1 MTYSG
6 SYFAGYVP
14 PGIEPG
20 SVLADRYRVIT
31 VLGQGGFG
39 RTYLASDSNRFNEQC
54 VLKEFA
60 PQVQHPDHLQKAQD
74 LFGREAGVL
83 YRLNHSQ
90 IPCFRELLQTRHQN
104 RDYLLLVQDFVNG
117 QTYRDLLTAR
127 QRQGAAFG
135 EGEII
140 QLLQQLLPVLA
151 YIHANGVIHR
161 DISPDNLM
169 RRETDGLP
177 ILIDFGGV
185 KQAAASVLSEFS
197 QTVPQTT
204 ESTRLGKAGY
214 APAEQLQQGL
224 VYPHSDLYALG
235 VTVLVLL
242 TGQEPQTLIN
252 PHTLEWQWRS
262 WVQVSQPLAAV
273 LDRLLAYR
281 PSDRFPS
288 ATAVLLT
295 LNGAAPP
302 GMPQDTPTSLP
313 SNQGYVIPP
322 YPITNATIAVGGT
335 PSPSTGYPSTGYPST
350 SYPTGESRR
359 PVTPPSTKPQAWDTT
374 TIVAFLLFI
383 AIVLGGAWGLR
394 GVLFSQKLEPTP
406 SSTPTPLNP
415 SPPPPTIAPED
426 WPRDASLLQKAGQE
440 GIPTNFFQDLVDD
453 RFYKTYGNQSLTTAD
468 ADAKNRE
475 IWIGLGEEWLNQ
487 LKLLPKEWRSSLGRY
502 QDSDYGT
509 WVDQVQ
515 GNGLGESALVDLVDN
530 EFLRW
535 FPNLSVE
542 EVNNSLPL
550 SQLWFSLAALTTEDI
565 ASGKALQEFRIDP
578 NSYNG
583 RVEAKLLPRKGV
595 AYVGTFQAGDTVR
608 ATLDGK
614 AGAFQW
620 SIYSP
625 TGEVI
630 RKSTQYNWEG
640 QIPETGI
647 YQFVILGSDREAP
660 FTLDIIAEPTVKPTP
675 EATPVPDPTPSPE
688 GFDPIAPPSPE
699 AEENRPDQPER
710 PDQRG
715 GKDQKKEI

>member
-39 RTYLASDSNRFNEQC
+39 RTYLASDNNRFNEQC

-74 LFGREAGVL
+74 LFEREAGVL

-90 IPCFRELLQTRHQN
+90 IPCFRELLRTRHQD
-104 RDYLLLVQDFVNG
+104 RDYLLLVQDFVKG

-169 RRETDGLP
+169 RRESDGLP

-197 QTVPQTT
+197 QSAPQAT

-295 LNGAAPP
+295 LNGAATP
-302 GMPQDTPTSLP
+302 GIDSTALP

-322 YPITNATIAVGGT
+322 YPLTNATVAIGGVN
-335 PSPSTGYPSTGYPST
+335 PATGYPT
-350 SYPTGESRR
+350 SESRL
-359 PVTPPSTKPQAWDTT
+359 PVTPPSTKPQALDTG
-374 TIVAFLLFI
+374 TIVAFLLFMAI
-383 AIVLGGAWGLR
+383 ALGGFWGLR
-394 GVLFSQKLEPTP
+394 GVLFSQEPEPTP
-406 SSTPTPLNP
+406 SSTPTPINP
-415 SPPPPTIAPED
+415 TPTPTIAAQA
-426 WPRDASLLQKAGQE
+426 WPRDASLLQKATKE
-440 GIPTNFFQDLVDD
+440 GIPANFFQALVDD
-453 RFYKTYGNQSLTTAD
+453 RFYATYGNQSLTTAE

-475 IWIGLGEEWLNQ
+475 IWIGLGQDWLNQ
-487 LKLLPKEWRSSLGRY
+487 LRPLPKEWRSSLGRY
-502 QDSDYGT
+502 QDTDYGT
-509 WVDQVQ
+509 WVNQVQ
-515 GNGLGESALVDLVDN
+515 GKGLGKSALVDLVDN
-530 EFLRW
+530 TFFRW
-535 FPNLSVE
+535 FPNLSEE
-542 EVNNSLPL
+542 EVNNSPPL
-550 SQLWFSLAALTTEDI
+550 LQLWFSLAALTTDDI
-565 ASGKALQEFRIDP
+565 ASGKVLQQFSIDP

-583 RVEAKLLPRKGV
+583 RIEDKISPRQGV

-608 ATLDGK
+608 ANLDVED
-614 AGAFQW
+614 GAFQW

-625 TGEVI
+625 KGEVI

-640 QIPETGI
+640 TIAETGA
-647 YQFVILGSDREAP
+647 YQFVVLGGDREAQ
-660 FTLDIIAEPTVKPTP
+660 FSLDIIAEPIVKPTP
-675 EATPVPDPTPSPE
+675 EATPTPDSTDPGKFESIEPSSTEQAEPE
-688 GFDPIAPPSPE
+688 DNE
-699 AEENRPDQPER
+699 DQKN
-710 PDQRG
+710 
-715 GKDQKKEI
+715 GKDKKKEAQGNPRN